1 MPTFLN
7 PFSSAMSAAHYG
19 IAIFILIALVVA
31 YRGLCRNSAIRQLN
45 VTVKQ
50 GNMTQLKLPPYGR
63 YELDWQKIYGP
74 VHRFKGCFGQDR
86 LMISDPVALQYI
98 LNSPQFKLGPGL
110 ENLVHL
116 LYPKGSIMSL
126 TTETTST
133 TLPFGLIEL
142 EKAPYL
148 QEKLRAEIHAT
159 VGSTRASSVAYNSM
173 LLLNAFITSIC
184 YRDYLTTHVLPENSP
199 QTRAFNSATPHYKVF
214 DDDGSQKV
222 PSVKL

>member
-1 MPTFLN
+1 MSLCQFLR
-7 PFSSAMSAAHYG
+7 PILAVRGSSGTSILEIPRAHK
-19 IAIFILIALVVA
+19 
-31 YRGLCRNSAIRQLN
+31 
-45 VTVKQ
+45 KQ
-50 GNMTQLKLPPYGR
+50 GNMTQ
-63 YELDWQKIYGP
+63 
-74 VHRFKGCFGQDR
+74 FKAC
-86 LMISDPVALQYI
+86 LLTAVALQYI

-126 TTETTST
+126 TTEEDHKRIGAALGETTST

-142 EKAPYL
+142 AKAPYL

-173 LLLNAFITSIC
+173 LLLNAFITVTVS
-184 YRDYLTTHVLPENSP
+184 
-199 QTRAFNSATPHYKVF
+199 VF
-214 DDDGSQKV
+214 DDDGSQQV